1 MADSLDPSRILELRK
16 LTRAIAETLHKQLQ
30 AHLVA
35 LSPLMQPRLVFGRHM
50 RSSSKQAVKGED
62 ATFKQ
67 MQQLY
72 SALMGKGP
80 FHHLPEELG
89 SPLDII
95 NTNPVIAPAE
105 YRHVARA
112 DQGEKTI
119 TMKSP
124 LKWVTSYKGFELDR
138 LRDLIAS
145 KETAELQQCT
155 IHCLVIHVT
164 LSKLE
169 GVGSIFAAMRF
180 PISTGKLEGFG
191 ELPIT
196 FIESPITTVR
206 PPDEV
211 IIQTTEIA
219 GTSEFEEIVSVEGIL
234 NLQDP
239 IRTRVFDL
247 AQQVGCELQ

>member
-16 LTRAIAETLHKQLQ
+16 LTRAIAELLQKQLQ
-30 AHLVA
+30 AHLVT
-35 LSPLMQPRLVFGRHM
+35 LSPLMQPRLVFGRHV

-72 SALMGKGP
+72 SALIGKGP
-80 FHHLPEELG
+80 YQHLPEELG

-95 NTNPVIAPAE
+95 NTSPVIAPAE
-105 YRHVARA
+105 YRHVARTE
-112 DQGEKTI
+112 QGDKTI

-124 LKWVTSYKGFELDR
+124 LKWVTSYKGFEMDR

-145 KETAELQQCT
+145 RETAVLGQCA
-155 IHCLVIHVT
+155 IHCLVMHVT

-169 GVGSIFAAMRF
+169 GIGSIFTAMRF
-180 PISTGKLEGFG
+180 PLSTGKLEGFG

-196 FIESPITTVR
+196 FMESPITTVR

-239 IRTRVFDL
+239 LRTRMLDL